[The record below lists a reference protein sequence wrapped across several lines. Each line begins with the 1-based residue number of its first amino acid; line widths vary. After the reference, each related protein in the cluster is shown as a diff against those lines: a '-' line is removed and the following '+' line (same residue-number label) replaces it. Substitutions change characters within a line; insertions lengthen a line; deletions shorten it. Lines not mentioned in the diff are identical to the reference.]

1 MNSQNLPPTQQIR
14 YDRSPQRAGGQPGSS
29 SRSSRAQRGQREH
42 RIVPLLPPLRPFL
55 IRDRADRLFFSKS
68 NKKYHYLL
76 IHTPPDWPRP
86 IGAHMEGGRAA
97 LGCGTTARTG
107 GLRHLRRRCLPAEAK
122 KQKVGQRRNRG
133 SRISKGTAV
142 QNFVNFSIFKDPKFQ
157 GTVRERRARDD
168 GREAADDG
176 TGRRRSGRQRR
187 GARNGKRRIT
197 QGRGGSG

>member
-1 MNSQNLPPTQQIR
+1 VIATSDLVVVVSSPFHLELPLPVR
-14 YDRSPQRAGGQPGSS
+14 ADGDRARPGSEIWSLVITDSSSSCKQLDFSKPPSHTTNPIWPLSQRAGGQPGSS

-42 RIVPLLPPLRPFL
+42 RIVPLLPPLRSFL

-133 SRISKGTAV
+133 SRISKGT
-142 QNFVNFSIFKDPKFQ
+142 QS
-157 GTVRERRARDD
+157 
-168 GREAADDG
+168 
-176 TGRRRSGRQRR
+176 
-187 GARNGKRRIT
+187 RI
-197 QGRGGSG
+197 S

>member
-1 MNSQNLPPTQQIR
+1 MRGFQSLNFCVLQNPFGLIVLEPSLDDFQFPNCRTDLSICSQCIPPKFSKPPSHTTNPIWPL
-14 YDRSPQRAGGQPGSS
+14 SQRAGGQPGSS

-42 RIVPLLPPLRPFL
+42 RIVPLPPPLRSFL

-133 SRISKGTAV
+133 SRISKGT
-142 QNFVNFSIFKDPKFQ
+142 QS
-157 GTVRERRARDD
+157 
-168 GREAADDG
+168 
-176 TGRRRSGRQRR
+176 
-187 GARNGKRRIT
+187 RI
-197 QGRGGSG
+197 S

>member
-1 MNSQNLPPTQQIR
+1 MSHRDAAKLSKPPSHTTNPIWPL
-14 YDRSPQRAGGQPGSS
+14 SQRAGGQPGSS

-42 RIVPLLPPLRPFL
+42 RIVPLLPPLRSFL

-133 SRISKGTAV
+133 SRISKGT
-142 QNFVNFSIFKDPKFQ
+142 QS
-157 GTVRERRARDD
+157 
-168 GREAADDG
+168 
-176 TGRRRSGRQRR
+176 
-187 GARNGKRRIT
+187 RI
-197 QGRGGSG
+197 S

>member
-1 MNSQNLPPTQQIR
+1 LVSRRFDSAGGDLGVRVSEGTNPSIHLSYQ
-14 YDRSPQRAGGQPGSS
+14 SPHIIAQRAGGQPGSS

-42 RIVPLLPPLRPFL
+42 RIVPLLPPLRSFL

-133 SRISKGTAV
+133 SRISKGT
-142 QNFVNFSIFKDPKFQ
+142 QS
-157 GTVRERRARDD
+157 
-168 GREAADDG
+168 
-176 TGRRRSGRQRR
+176 
-187 GARNGKRRIT
+187 RI
-197 QGRGGSG
+197 S